1 LPTDPPARLSERVR
15 AFPYFINNLAAGP
28 RAFWIHY
35 TDRVRVSEFTRDD
48 LIRLGPEDPVPPAS
62 PGSPTP
68 RAVVLTRDEILLG
81 AIEQSDAA
89 PRAVASMNS
98 APQTIRPDM
107 TPRLAATLLS
117 SKPYLIVTTAAGK
130 YLGRYAPSMD
140 HLSITPSPEIS
151 R

>member
-1 LPTDPPARLSERVR
+1 LPTDPPAPLSERAR
-15 AFPYFINNLAAGP
+15 ALPYFINNLAAGP

-35 TDRVRVSEFTRDD
+35 TDRVRVSEFMRDD

-62 PGSPTP
+62 QGAPTP
-68 RAVVLTRDEILLG
+68 RAIVLNRDGILLG

-89 PRAVASMNS
+89 PRALAAMNS

-107 TPRLAATLLS
+107 TPRLAARLS
-117 SKPYLIVTTAAGK
+117 TSNPYLIVTTAAGK
-130 YLGRYAPSMD
+130 YLGRNAPSMD